1 LFANLNPQQIVF
13 FLILI
18 VALVLFVTEWI
29 RTDMVAV
36 LVVVALYVTR
46 VLKPEEALSGF
57 SSEPAIV
64 IAGIFVVSGSLRAT
78 GLSDRLGDWIGH
90 LAGKSL
96 NRAIAVIMPS
106 VALLSAFTHHVTTT
120 AVMLPITLDLS
131 RERQMPASKLLMPMS
146 FAASLGTAITII
158 GAPAFLIASAVL
170 QQSGRSGLGIFS
182 IAPIGLTMT
191 FAGTLFVL
199 LIGQFLLPANK
210 GGEDASRH
218 FRLEEYL
225 TEIAVVKGSP
235 FMGKTVNEVQSDN
248 NTHFTVA
255 GVIRHGRR
263 MRGMISNQE
272 LKEGDVL
279 VVRTTPEELVSIRK
293 DKKLELLPVKLYGEK
308 KNGETRADENEDQEA
323 ADLFVQAVV
332 APRSD
337 LVGRTISSIDFH
349 RRYGAIVVGL
359 WRKDGWLAQEVS
371 KVKLR
376 ANDLLVLEGDE
387 EALARVSNDN
397 AFLMLVPFHAEA
409 RVRGR
414 AWVAGAIMLATILLA
429 AFNLMTIEMAAVTG
443 AAAVILSGC
452 ITPNQAYRSID
463 ARIFVFIAGAI
474 PLGTAMQKTG
484 TANLLAGWLQR
495 GVSGWPEW
503 AVLLVIFAFVAV
515 ITQFMSDSAT
525 TALFAPVAVALAQAL
540 GRPPEPYVVTVAMAS
555 VVAFLTPIGHH
566 GNLLVY
572 GPGRYKFGDFVKV
585 GTPLTAICA
594 IVVVVLAPL
603 IWRS

>member
-1 LFANLNPQQIVF
+1 MFTNLNPQQIA
-13 FLILI
+13 FLVILLI
-18 VALVLFVTEWI
+18 ALVLFVTEWI
-29 RTDMVAV
+29 RTDVVAV
-36 LVVVALYVTR
+36 LIVIALYVTR

-64 IAGIFVVSGSLRAT
+64 IAGIFVLSGALHAT
-78 GLSDRLGDWIGH
+78 GLSDRLGALIGRF
-90 LAGKSL
+90 AGKSL
-96 NRAIAVIMPS
+96 SRAIAVIMPA

-131 RERQMPASKLLMPMS
+131 REQKMPASKLLMPMS

-158 GAPAFLIASAVL
+158 GAPAFLIASTVL
-170 QQSGRSGLGIFS
+170 QQSGRPGLGIFS

-191 FAGTLFVL
+191 LAGTLFVL
-199 LIGQFLLPANK
+199 LIGQFLLPTHE
-210 GGEDASRH
+210 GGDDAARH
-218 FRLEEYL
+218 FRLEDYL
-225 TEIAVVKGSP
+225 TEIALSKGSP
-235 FMGKTVNEVQSDN
+235 FIGQTVHEIQSDEN
-248 NTHFTVA
+248 NHFTVA

-263 MRGMISNQE
+263 LRGAIRNEE
-272 LKEGDVL
+272 LRLADVL
-279 VVRTTPEELVSIRK
+279 IVRTTPEELVSIRK
-293 DKKLELLPVKLYGEK
+293 DKKLELRPVRLYGTDKKTEK
-308 KNGETRADENEDQEA
+308 REKENEDEDGG
-323 ADLFVQAVV
+323 DLFVQAVV

-337 LVGRTISSIDFH
+337 LLGRTISSIDFH

-359 WRKDGWLAQEVS
+359 WRKDGWLTQEVS

-376 ANDLLVLEGDE
+376 ANDVLVLEGDE
-387 EALARVSNDN
+387 ESLARVSNDS
-397 AFLMLVPFHAEA
+397 AFLMLVPFHADA
-409 RVRGR
+409 KVRGR
-414 AWVAGAIMLATILLA
+414 AWIAGAIMLATILLA
-429 AFNLMTIEMAAVTG
+429 AFNLMTIEMAAITG
-443 AAAVILSGC
+443 AAGVVLSGC

-495 GVSGWPEW
+495 AVSGWPEW
-503 AVLLVIFAFVAV
+503 VVLLAVFALVAV

-572 GPGRYKFGDFVKV
+572 GPGRYRFSDFVKV
-585 GTPLTAICA
+585 GTPLTIICA

-603 IWRS
+603 IWRG

>member
-1 LFANLNPQQIVF
+1 MFANLNPQQIVF